1 MKLDSKLDELQMHSR
16 HNDVDETENQTSPMV
31 EDSRTC
37 AQNIGYQLDDE
48 KYYDIPD
55 ETIESP
61 SESDSEIHDDDDD
74 NDGDD
79 DILEFINT
87 FDVHRERILY
97 KSCKLT
103 IYEACIEIVK
113 LARELNLNKKQIQSL
128 LNGLRN
134 LLPTE
139 NKLPRTVPCLLKIV
153 NIDCSKKVTYYCRE
167 CFHPLL
173 SVQQSVCTYGC
184 SLNNQHRSFKN
195 LSELVICDV
204 KQEIAKVANRYSNII
219 REYQNETNIILP
231 GDVLNAQ
238 IYKNLPSSKLNK
250 LTLMLHTDGAPVT
263 KVGGKS
269 LWPIQCTLVEIL
281 PPLRDFMDATM
292 VLGAW
297 LGGTHPSRDLL
308 WSKIV
313 EQIHELFKTGIT
325 ITADDGE
332 KVMFAI
338 RVQLVTFDLPA
349 LAQNCNIIQFN
360 GYDACPDCDIHGIA
374 IERQVFYPFSKLPST
389 PKTDRDYMTFSLQKS
404 LVKSIKGIKGPTPL
418 TRILIFPDQIA
429 KDYMHLVCSG
439 HFKTLITY
447 WERILLPGVFDQ
459 GSNYLISIILPHSFK
474 YQFMPLIQYHQWKTK
489 MFRDF
494 LLYVSPIFVSLF
506 LPDSLAL
513 HFLHYFVYIR
523 TLYFYDHV
531 TELDGI
537 ENLFNYY
544 YERITDYYGKKSQL
558 CTLHLHL
565 HLKDQVLKHGALV
578 FTSCF
583 ARESYIGQSVKWCL
597 GRKYILEQFITW
609 YSVDRSLAL
618 KNSMKLNDIFYVEK
632 FIGNYINMLL
642 IQNYQDKL
650 NLCSIK
656 KKMNLTGSNFFSRY
670 SRGLKLFH
678 SRAYTRSGYGI
689 SYFVSIS
696 NENCLM
702 KRKTCFG
709 DVLFYFDCDDRHYAF
724 VKKYKCINFSFSDA
738 LPTVSVPQF
747 ISDKL
752 NFYYG
757 FYNHKQFSYKII
769 PVADISNKVI
779 NMKWSNDTFVYTDVV
794 CEREHD

>member
-238 IYKNLPSSKLNK
+238 
-250 LTLMLHTDGAPVT
+250 V
-263 KVGGKS
+263 
-269 LWPIQCTLVEIL
+269 
-281 PPLRDFMDATM
+281 
-292 VLGAW
+292 
-297 LGGTHPSRDLL
+297 
-308 WSKIV
+308 
-313 EQIHELFKTGIT
+313 
-325 ITADDGE
+325 
-332 KVMFAI
+332 
-338 RVQLVTFDLPA
+338 
-349 LAQNCNIIQFN
+349 
-360 GYDACPDCDIHGIA
+360 
-374 IERQVFYPFSKLPST
+374 ST
-389 PKTDRDYMTFSLQKS
+389 
-404 LVKSIKGIKGPTPL
+404 
-418 TRILIFPDQIA
+418 
-429 KDYMHLVCSG
+429 
-439 HFKTLITY
+439 
-447 WERILLPGVFDQ
+447 
-459 GSNYLISIILPHSFK
+459 
-474 YQFMPLIQYHQWKTK
+474 
-489 MFRDF
+489 
-494 LLYVSPIFVSLF
+494 
-506 LPDSLAL
+506 
-513 HFLHYFVYIR
+513 
-523 TLYFYDHV
+523 
-531 TELDGI
+531 
-537 ENLFNYY
+537 NLF
-544 YERITDYYGKKSQL
+544 
-558 CTLHLHL
+558 
-565 HLKDQVLKHGALV
+565 
-578 FTSCF
+578 
-583 ARESYIGQSVKWCL
+583 
-597 GRKYILEQFITW
+597 
-609 YSVDRSLAL
+609 
-618 KNSMKLNDIFYVEK
+618 
-632 FIGNYINMLL
+632 
-642 IQNYQDKL
+642 
-650 NLCSIK
+650 
-656 KKMNLTGSNFFSRY
+656 
-670 SRGLKLFH
+670 
-678 SRAYTRSGYGI
+678 
-689 SYFVSIS
+689 
-696 NENCLM
+696 
-702 KRKTCFG
+702 
-709 DVLFYFDCDDRHYAF
+709 
-724 VKKYKCINFSFSDA
+724 
-738 LPTVSVPQF
+738 
-747 ISDKL
+747 
-752 NFYYG
+752 
-757 FYNHKQFSYKII
+757 
-769 PVADISNKVI
+769 
-779 NMKWSNDTFVYTDVV
+779 
-794 CEREHD
+794 